1 MEENAVF
8 EQKKELERLN
18 MQDELFRPYEQPVYE
33 RVLDR
38 PGLLVLDIG
47 SNDGTKTAH
56 RLSHKN
62 VKTVIGLDHN
72 RGLVDAAGKKNGGGC
87 GGTRFVFCAC
97 DVERMDFE
105 AQLRACMEAENVLAF
120 DVIHLS
126 FILMHMKSPEKL
138 LARLKHVLAPDG
150 KLLIVDV
157 DDDLSSLTP
166 DRYGLFGE
174 FRQMLARDPF
184 AGDRTCGG
192 RLGAILNRVGY
203 SRIVRERDALRADRT
218 EFRKKEQMFEVFCSY
233 LAEDAAALRERDP
246 ANEEYVRWETWL
258 GQNYERLHS
267 AVTAE
272 DTEFSIGIPVI
283 TAAI

>member
-1 MEENAVF
+1 
-8 EQKKELERLN
+8 
-18 MQDELFRPYEQPVYE
+18 MQEELFKPYEQPVYE

-47 SNDGTKTAH
+47 SNDGTKTVQ
-56 RLSHKN
+56 RLDYKN

-72 RGLVDAAGKKNGGGC
+72 RGLVDAAGKKYSGRC
-87 GGTRFVFCAC
+87 GGTRFVFCVC

-105 AQLRACMEAENVLAF
+105 TQLRACMKTENVPAF
-120 DVIHLS
+120 DVVHLS
-126 FILMHMKSPEKL
+126 FILMHMKNPEKL
-138 LARLKHVLAPDG
+138 LERLKHVLAPDG

-174 FRQMLARDPF
+174 FKGMLARDPF

-192 RLGAILNRVGY
+192 RLPDILNRVGY
-203 SRIVRERDALRADRT
+203 SRIVGERDALCADQT
-218 EFRKKEQMFEVFCSY
+218 EFRKKEEMFEVFCSY
-233 LAEDAAALRERDP
+233 LAEDTAALRKREP
-246 ANEEYVRWETWL
+246 ANEDYVRWETWL
-258 GQNYERLHS
+258 GQNYERLRS
-267 AVTAE
+267 AVMAG
-272 DTEFSIGIPVI
+272 DTVFSIGIRMI